1 MRNIKVG
8 FFPDRVIFSLG
19 NQLVSTLPLTAMN
32 EEGYAHFENQDAKY
46 FKNFFA
52 ENVKESISKKSN
64 ISILSSI
71 EKLASE
77 DLPADND
84 PASCLKTSEA
94 HPVAIYLILSQ
105 RFGMDWLQYDIAVI
119 EDIVKS
125 EFGLDELPETNA
137 GKISA
142 ILMPNQSEN
151 VYTNAYAFEKAVLS
165 ICSKP
170 VDFMQSQIEDIS
182 YNEQFLAKRKK
193 LFNAFADYQNKNQ
206 CANNIIQ
213 FIQNVLSPQRYVDN
227 TDIFNKVK
235 NEVNKQLAFE
245 GLNIDDSNQI
255 VSVAKA
261 SKISDVQIKVDGLK
275 NKLIQQGAHQLVFSY
290 CNAELLAN
298 NYFHSVLESSKGLVK
313 RIQDIADVTYDGQ
326 NLMEKVFKDEDPILI
341 VNNFQS
347 KSEKDEHRGFRN
359 LLIGIVAMFRN
370 PASHELKVEWDMSE
384 QDALDIL
391 AMISYCHRRLDNAQ
405 KIRLG

>member
-1 MRNIKVG
+1 MAKINPFKASTKINPFKA
-8 FFPDRVIFSLG
+8 
-19 NQLVSTLPLTAMN
+19 STLEMIAN
-32 EEGYAHFENQDAKY
+32 A
-46 FKNFFA
+46 
-52 ENVKESISKKSN
+52 I
-64 ISILSSI
+64 
-71 EKLASE
+71 
-77 DLPADND
+77 ADID
-84 PASCLKTSEA
+84 PGITGS
-94 HPVAIYLILSQ
+94 
-105 RFGMDWLQYDIAVI
+105 VI
-119 EDIVKS
+119 HRM
-125 EFGLDELPETNA
+125 LL
-137 GKISA
+137 
-142 ILMPNQSEN
+142 
-151 VYTNAYAFEKAVLS
+151 
-165 ICSKP
+165 
-170 VDFMQSQIEDIS
+170 QSQIEDIS

-405 KIRLG
+405 TIRLG

>member
-1 MRNIKVG
+1 MAKINPFKASTKINPFKA
-8 FFPDRVIFSLG
+8 
-19 NQLVSTLPLTAMN
+19 STLEMIAN
-32 EEGYAHFENQDAKY
+32 A
-46 FKNFFA
+46 
-52 ENVKESISKKSN
+52 I
-64 ISILSSI
+64 
-71 EKLASE
+71 
-77 DLPADND
+77 ADID
-84 PASCLKTSEA
+84 PGITGS
-94 HPVAIYLILSQ
+94 
-105 RFGMDWLQYDIAVI
+105 VI
-119 EDIVKS
+119 HRM
-125 EFGLDELPETNA
+125 LL
-137 GKISA
+137 
-142 ILMPNQSEN
+142 
-151 VYTNAYAFEKAVLS
+151 
-165 ICSKP
+165 
-170 VDFMQSQIEDIS
+170 QSQIEDIS

-313 RIQDIADVTYDGQ
+313 RIQDMADVTYDGQ

>member
-1 MRNIKVG
+1 MAKINPFKA
-8 FFPDRVIFSLG
+8 
-19 NQLVSTLPLTAMN
+19 STLEMIAN
-32 EEGYAHFENQDAKY
+32 A
-46 FKNFFA
+46 
-52 ENVKESISKKSN
+52 I
-64 ISILSSI
+64 
-71 EKLASE
+71 
-77 DLPADND
+77 ADID
-84 PASCLKTSEA
+84 PGIT
-94 HPVAIYLILSQ
+94 
-105 RFGMDWLQYDIAVI
+105 GTVI
-119 EDIVKS
+119 HRM
-125 EFGLDELPETNA
+125 LL
-137 GKISA
+137 
-142 ILMPNQSEN
+142 
-151 VYTNAYAFEKAVLS
+151 
-165 ICSKP
+165 
-170 VDFMQSQIEDIS
+170 QSQIEDIS

-206 CANNIIQ
+206 CANNIIL

-227 TDIFNKVK
+227 TDIFKKVK
-235 NEVNKQLAFE
+235 DEVNKQLAFE

-275 NKLIQQGAHQLVFSY
+275 NKLIEQGAHQLVFSY

-313 RIQDIADVTYDGQ
+313 RIQDIAGVTYDGQ
-326 NLMEKVFKDEDPILI
+326 NLIEKVFKDEDPILI

-370 PASHELKVEWDMSE
+370 PASHELKVEWNMSE

-405 KIRLG
+405 KIRLENNNPL

>member
-1 MRNIKVG
+1 LKQYTYPNDSKLIRKGIILIMAKINPFKA
-8 FFPDRVIFSLG
+8 
-19 NQLVSTLPLTAMN
+19 STLEMIAN
-32 EEGYAHFENQDAKY
+32 A
-46 FKNFFA
+46 
-52 ENVKESISKKSN
+52 I
-64 ISILSSI
+64 
-71 EKLASE
+71 
-77 DLPADND
+77 ADID
-84 PASCLKTSEA
+84 PGITGS
-94 HPVAIYLILSQ
+94 
-105 RFGMDWLQYDIAVI
+105 VI
-119 EDIVKS
+119 HRM
-125 EFGLDELPETNA
+125 LL
-137 GKISA
+137 
-142 ILMPNQSEN
+142 
-151 VYTNAYAFEKAVLS
+151 
-165 ICSKP
+165 
-170 VDFMQSQIEDIS
+170 QSQIEDIS

-206 CANNIIQ
+206 CANNIIL

-227 TDIFNKVK
+227 TDVFNKVK

-255 VSVAKA
+255 VSVEKA

-275 NKLIQQGAHQLVFSY
+275 NKLIEQGAHQLVFSY

-313 RIQDIADVTYDGQ
+313 RIQDIAGVTYDGQ
-326 NLMEKVFKDEDPILI
+326 NLMEKVFKDENPILI
-341 VNNFQS
+341 INNFQS
-347 KSEKDEHRGFRN
+347 KSEIDEHRGFRN

>member
-1 MRNIKVG
+1 MAKINPFKASTKINPFKA
-8 FFPDRVIFSLG
+8 
-19 NQLVSTLPLTAMN
+19 STLEMIAN
-32 EEGYAHFENQDAKY
+32 A
-46 FKNFFA
+46 
-52 ENVKESISKKSN
+52 I
-64 ISILSSI
+64 
-71 EKLASE
+71 
-77 DLPADND
+77 ADID
-84 PASCLKTSEA
+84 PGITGS
-94 HPVAIYLILSQ
+94 
-105 RFGMDWLQYDIAVI
+105 VI
-119 EDIVKS
+119 HRM
-125 EFGLDELPETNA
+125 LL
-137 GKISA
+137 
-142 ILMPNQSEN
+142 
-151 VYTNAYAFEKAVLS
+151 
-165 ICSKP
+165 
-170 VDFMQSQIEDIS
+170 QSQIEDIS

>member
-1 MRNIKVG
+1 MAKINPFKASTKINPFKA
-8 FFPDRVIFSLG
+8 
-19 NQLVSTLPLTAMN
+19 STLEMIAN
-32 EEGYAHFENQDAKY
+32 A
-46 FKNFFA
+46 
-52 ENVKESISKKSN
+52 I
-64 ISILSSI
+64 
-71 EKLASE
+71 
-77 DLPADND
+77 ADID
-84 PASCLKTSEA
+84 PGITGS
-94 HPVAIYLILSQ
+94 
-105 RFGMDWLQYDIAVI
+105 VI
-119 EDIVKS
+119 HRM
-125 EFGLDELPETNA
+125 LL
-137 GKISA
+137 
-142 ILMPNQSEN
+142 
-151 VYTNAYAFEKAVLS
+151 
-165 ICSKP
+165 
-170 VDFMQSQIEDIS
+170 QSQIEDIS

-235 NEVNKQLAFE
+235 NKVNKQLAFE